1 MPCCPWQVDKAGVI
15 TDLVLD
21 CSLPYNMAVGGG
33 TDRSIQVTTCTLHR
47 SAQITGIIHRKLRSQ
62 EVSGIPGIYFG
73 DLVDLI
79 LDKGGAPNP

>member
-1 MPCCPWQVDKAGVI
+1 MPCCPRQVDKAGVI

-47 SAQITGIIHRKLRSQ
+47 SAQITGILHGKLRSQ

-79 LDKGGAPNP
+79 LDKGGAPNS